1 MAVIALSDAYVRNIK
16 PTATRAEYWDAK
28 VSGLCL
34 RMTPTGVATWTLRYR
49 PQGSASFKRLNLGHY
64 PEVSLAKARERA
76 ETQRVAVS
84 GGADP
89 QGEIKSRREQSTRAL
104 TFEKLAAAYVD
115 RYAKTQK
122 RSWAQD
128 DLLLRLY
135 VAPEWTGR
143 RADKLTRAD
152 AAALL
157 DKIAARTPSSANR
170 THTVL
175 SKVFNWAVD
184 SGLMEASPM
193 ARMRKRAREKAK
205 ERVLAPGEIRA
216 LWRAVGEANI
226 APAVAAAL
234 RFLLLTGQRP
244 GEVAGI
250 ALGEIKDTDN
260 GARARI
266 ELPADRMKGGRPHVL
281 PLAPMA
287 LEIVGERLDKTMQ
300 GQAHLFASGFADRG
314 PIARHTLSQAL
325 RRLIPALAPDGP
337 DAEAILTLKANP
349 PTPHDFRRTLATG
362 LAALGVLR
370 EDRLAVLAHAHG
382 DVHGVHY
389 DQYER
394 LKEKRAALE
403 LWESHMAEIL
413 EPSTGGNVA
422 KLRGRK

>member
-1 MAVIALSDAYVRNIK
+1 MAAIALTDAFVRNLK
-16 PTATRAEYWDAK
+16 PGVTRTEYWDAK

-34 RMTPTGVATWTLRYR
+34 RITPAGVATWTLRYR
-49 PQGSASFKRLNLGHY
+49 PQGSTSFKRLTLGRY
-64 PEVSLAKARERA
+64 PEIGVALARERA

-89 QGEIKSRREQSTRAL
+89 QGEIRSRREQSARVL
-104 TFEKLAAAYVD
+104 TFGKLAAEYLD
-115 RYAKTQK
+115 RYAKAQK
-122 RSWAQD
+122 KSWAQD
-128 DLLLRLY
+128 ELLLRVHVL
-135 VAPEWTGR
+135 PEWAER

-157 DKIAARTPSSANR
+157 DKIAVRAPSSANR

-175 SKVFNWAVD
+175 SKAFNWAID
-184 SGLMEASPM
+184 SGLMESSPI

-205 ERVLAPGEIRA
+205 ERVLAPGEIRS
-216 LWRAVGEANI
+216 LWRALDTANI

-234 RFLLLTGQRP
+234 RVLLLTGQRP
-244 GEVAGI
+244 NEVAGV
-250 ALGEIKDTDN
+250 ALGEIRDTDN

-266 ELPADRMKGGRPHVL
+266 ELAADRMKGARAHVL

-287 LEIVGERLDKTMQ
+287 LEIIRERLGAAIE
-300 GQAHLFASGFADRG
+300 GQEHLFASDFAGRG
-314 PIARHTLSQAL
+314 PIARHSLSQAL
-325 RRLIPALAPDGP
+325 RRLIPTLAPDGP
-337 DAEAILTLKANP
+337 DREAILTLKANP

-370 EDRLAVLAHAHG
+370 EDRMALLAHAQG
-382 DVHGVHY
+382 DVHATHY
-389 DQYER
+389 DRYER

-403 LWESHMAEIL
+403 LWESHVAKIL
-413 EPSTGGNVA
+413 EPSTGGNVV